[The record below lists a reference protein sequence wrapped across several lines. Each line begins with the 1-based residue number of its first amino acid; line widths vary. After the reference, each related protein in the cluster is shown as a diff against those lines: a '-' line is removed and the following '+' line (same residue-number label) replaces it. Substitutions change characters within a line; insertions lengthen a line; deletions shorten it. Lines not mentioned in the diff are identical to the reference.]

1 MTVLWQG
8 AAGLRL
14 IPFLCCADTA
24 AGARFVNIHRR
35 QFLAYAAVGAAAGVA
50 QPAGA
55 VIVLDS
61 TWWRE
66 GGRPGHETKGFGAH
80 IALANQPQFASLVAM
95 ARNRGGD
102 DPGWGAASGTW
113 IGNVGGRGRI
123 LTSAHVFNRD
133 GPARYYLYRTASG
146 DVHRGTDIDF
156 HPLYNW
162 SNAERTGY
170 DFAIVTLRDAV
181 TDSGPPPALHAGPV
195 REGMQVVMIGY
206 GSRGIASEGQQLKFY
221 EPSDKAAA
229 ENVVSRT
236 MAPVLPVPTGE
247 DAGNWFGVT
256 LRRESEGAS
265 RLDGLLGSGDS
276 GGSTW
281 MKSADGW
288 AIAGVNSN
296 GTGDVYG
303 KRSYFAQVSGV
314 RNWLND
320 KVPGLRFVD

>member
-1 MTVLWQG
+1 M
-8 AAGLRL
+8 
-14 IPFLCCADTA
+14 PSLCCAGTA
-24 AGARFVNIHRR
+24 AGARFVNIRR
-35 QFLAYAAVGAAAGVA
+35 RRFLTHAAAGASIGAAAGLA
-50 QPAGA
+50 RPAGA
-55 VIVLDS
+55 VIILDS
-61 TWWRE
+61 TWHDE
-66 GGRPGHETKGFGAH
+66 GGRRGHESEGFGAH

-113 IGNVGGRGRI
+113 IGNVEGRGRI
-123 LTSAHVFNRD
+123 LTAAHIFNRG
-133 GPARYYLYRTASG
+133 GPARYYLYRTASEA
-146 DVHRGTDIDF
+146 VHRGIEVDF

-162 SNAERTGY
+162 SNDERTGY

-181 TDSGPPPALHAGPV
+181 TDSGPPPALHAGTV

-229 ENVVSRT
+229 RNVVSRT
-236 MAPVLPVPTGE
+236 MAAVRPVPQGS

-256 LRRESEGAS
+256 LRTESEGAS

-281 MKSADGW
+281 VRTAAGW
-288 AIAGVNSN
+288 SIAGVNSN
-296 GTGDVYG
+296 GTGDTYG
-303 KRSYFAQVSGV
+303 KRSYFPQVSGV
-314 RNWLND
+314 RDWLND